1 MRNSIKKRYRSIYL
15 LGITMMSMALL
26 ASCDDEGAEYVDE
39 LDTIVTRYDESFD
52 FEGVQTYVM
61 PDTVVYVPEVSIKS
75 ESREEFDE
83 AVLKQVAENFEKMG
97 YIRLEENADGSED
110 PDVIVTISLME
121 RDIYAVYP
129 YPGAWYDYWDWYD
142 WGYWGFP
149 WIGPGYSPYYP
160 PYWGVYSYSTGTLVV
175 DMIQPVQIDEE
186 NHVPVIWNGL
196 FNGIASYGLNERMLN
211 GIDQIFEQSPY
222 LSQE

>member
-1 MRNSIKKRYRSIYL
+1 
-15 LGITMMSMALL
+15 MMSMAFL

-83 AVLKQVAENFEKMG
+83 VVLKQVAENFEKMG
-97 YIRLEENADGSED
+97 YTRLEENADGSED

-121 RDIYAVYP
+121 RDVYAVYP
-129 YPGAWYDYWDWYD
+129 YPGYWYDYWAWYD

-196 FNGIASYGLNERMLN
+196 FNGIASYGLDERMLE
-211 GIDQIFEQSPY
+211 GIDQMFEQSPY
-222 LSQE
+222 LSQQ